1 MLNQFCISII
11 IPFYNAESHIKTCLD
26 SLLQQDFNKTFE
38 IIMIN
43 DASTDNGMNIIK
55 MYNVSDLRLYS
66 LEKNSG
72 PSAARNLGLK
82 MAKGDYI
89 FFHDVDD
96 TLDTN
101 ILTTLYNA
109 AIEKNCDLVFCD
121 RRYIENSQN
130 QKKNIF
136 SYPTNR
142 YLENSDIVE
151 EMKKRFYDPLCL
163 MGLFDFAGKL
173 IKRTVIIDNKIFFEE
188 SLRYME
194 DETFVWGILANIKS
208 AIYIRKQLCSFFV
221 HPNTNTA
228 LSEGLNR
235 GFNLLSFKL
244 MKNNIQKNLK
254 KCGIPDIEI
263 KKIGDQ
269 AFIFCI
275 ISALVSYSRSMILGK
290 VDRGKSTKIRKKLI
304 NDIVSD
310 NEVVNSLKNY
320 TRSKKES
327 FWIPKLIAWRSSIL
341 LEFAC
346 TSRAKEILRIRR
358 K

>member
-1 MLNQFCISII
+1 
-11 IPFYNAESHIKTCLD
+11 
-26 SLLQQDFNKTFE
+26 
-38 IIMIN
+38 
-43 DASTDNGMNIIK
+43 
-55 MYNVSDLRLYS
+55 
-66 LEKNSG
+66 
-72 PSAARNLGLK
+72 
-82 MAKGDYI
+82 
-89 FFHDVDD
+89 
-96 TLDTN
+96 
-101 ILTTLYNA
+101 
-109 AIEKNCDLVFCD
+109 
-121 RRYIENSQN
+121 
-130 QKKNIF
+130 
-136 SYPTNR
+136 
-142 YLENSDIVE
+142 
-151 EMKKRFYDPLCL
+151 MKKRFYDPLCL

-194 DETFVWGILANIKS
+194 DETFVWGLLANIKS

-290 VDRGKSTKIRKKLI
+290 VDRGKSIKIRKKLI

>member
-109 AIEKNCDLVFCD
+109 AIEKDCDLVFCD
-121 RRYIENSQN
+121 RRYIEN
-130 QKKNIF
+130 
-136 SYPTNR
+136 
-142 YLENSDIVE
+142 
-151 EMKKRFYDPLCL
+151 
-163 MGLFDFAGKL
+163 
-173 IKRTVIIDNKIFFEE
+173 
-188 SLRYME
+188 
-194 DETFVWGILANIKS
+194 
-208 AIYIRKQLCSFFV
+208 
-221 HPNTNTA
+221 
-228 LSEGLNR
+228 
-235 GFNLLSFKL
+235 
-244 MKNNIQKNLK
+244 
-254 KCGIPDIEI
+254 
-263 KKIGDQ
+263 
-269 AFIFCI
+269 
-275 ISALVSYSRSMILGK
+275 
-290 VDRGKSTKIRKKLI
+290 
-304 NDIVSD
+304 
-310 NEVVNSLKNY
+310 
-320 TRSKKES
+320 
-327 FWIPKLIAWRSSIL
+327 
-341 LEFAC
+341 
-346 TSRAKEILRIRR
+346 
-358 K
+358 